1 MIPSPGAGDREL
13 LSGDVCVVTG
23 GTDGIGKA
31 IARGLAQRGAE
42 LVIVGR
48 DSSKG
53 ELCKRELESS
63 TGARVTYLRGELSD
77 RRDIDALVAEISRRW
92 PALRFL
98 VHSAGIFSG
107 RPTLTRDGIEM
118 NLAVNYLSRFALTL
132 GLLPALRRASES
144 SRLSGVLLV
153 SGAASSGR
161 VHFDDVNLTRNFS
174 TIRAVSQYCRAND
187 LFTDELAR
195 RLAGESNPEK
205 VIVSCL
211 KFGPVKGTN
220 IRHGFPWW
228 MKLVVPLLLDPL
240 IAQTPGQAADS
251 ALEIL
256 LGRARE
262 LPNGALFE
270 KIVKLHRIQIAR
282 VAEVRHEAAQLWNLS
297 ERLLGSPSLN
307 SMQLT

>member
-1 MIPSPGAGDREL
+1 MIASPGAGDREL
-13 LSGDVCVVTG
+13 
-23 GTDGIGKA
+23 
-31 IARGLAQRGAE
+31 
-42 LVIVGR
+42 
-48 DSSKG
+48 
-53 ELCKRELESS
+53 
-63 TGARVTYLRGELSD
+63 
-77 RRDIDALVAEISRRW
+77 RRDIDALVAKISRRW

-98 VHSAGIFSG
+98 VHSAGILSG
-107 RPTLTRDGIEM
+107 RPTLTRDGVEM
-118 NLAVNYLSRFALTL
+118 NFAVNYLSRFALTL

-161 VHFDDVNLTRNFS
+161 VQFDDVNLTRNFS

-195 RLAGESNPEK
+195 RLAGEPNPEK

-240 IAQTPGQAADS
+240 IAQAPEQAADAAWKYS
-251 ALEIL
+251 WVVPANCPM
-256 LGRARE
+256 ARYS
-262 LPNGALFE
+262 
-270 KIVKLHRIQIAR
+270 KR
-282 VAEVRHEAAQLWNLS
+282 
-297 ERLLGSPSLN
+297 SPSCAVSKSLALQR
-307 SMQLT
+307 SAARPRSFGISASDCSARLP